1 MKFKHVIALILGL
14 LLTVSAAMAEEINS
28 NAGMAFEPLML
39 NSSEVVFKQVST
51 HVDTIDPVLS
61 ASYLPGGRGP
71 NKLVIYTPSYGLH
84 TGTNEYGTEAVVLG
98 NTVISLSGA
107 DSTIPQGGLV
117 ISGHG
122 IAKNWISKNITVGSK
137 VYINNFNNTI
147 TVYITSDSYTY
158 EAKSKIFEA
167 NSIIEY
173 YKANVP
179 NYNYNLPQNHIQNAE
194 NYLKI
199 AEKETKNSTILKQ
212 YTQEAIDE
220 ANMAIKTSLPYI
232 ENELKGVWV
241 RPTETTKEQIISTL
255 ENIKAG
261 GFNNV
266 FLETYFHGKTIF
278 PSQTMNKYGFNVQNE
293 KFEGLDPLKIW
304 ITEAHKRD
312 IKVHTWFQSFYVGPL
327 SPEYN
332 PTSIL
337 AVRPDWGNKTKKSAN
352 IPKATK
358 AVTEHNGYFLDPANP
373 EVQEFLEELIKEII
387 VTYNPDGINLDYI
400 RYPSTSNNSDVNA
413 WGFTTFARNEFKEM
427 YGVDPIDL
435 TTSDVQWYDWN
446 QYRRNNVT
454 NFVQKIG
461 KLGKQEKVYISAVI
475 FPDVAA
481 ALASKQQ
488 DWRTWSK
495 NGYIN
500 GFTPLFLT
508 YDSKMLASMMNDVK
522 KVMSPDT
529 DLYAG
534 LFVTFMGGASED
546 LIRQIYETR
555 KLCANGIIIFDY
567 AHTTPVYTTTLM
579 ASAFNSAKEKKIQVA
594 QKQKKRGSFRG
605 KTKNAKKSRKFNKQ

>member
-122 IAKNWISKNITVGSK
+122 VAKNWISKNITVGSK

-594 QKQKKRGSFRG
+594 QKQKKKRFFPWQ
-605 KTKNAKKSRKFNKQ
+605 NKKRKEKS

>member
-594 QKQKKRGSFRG
+594 QKQKKKRFFPWQ
-605 KTKNAKKSRKFNKQ
+605 NKKRKEKS

>member
-1 MKFKHVIALILGL
+1 MKLKNVIALIIGL
-14 LLTVSAAMAEEINS
+14 LFTVSSVIAEE
-28 NAGMAFEPLML
+28 AVQGMAFEPLML
-39 NSSEVVFKQVST
+39 NPNEVVFKQMST
-51 HVDTIDPVLS
+51 KVDSIDPVLTS
-61 ASYLPGGRGP
+61 SYVPGGRGP
-71 NKLVIYTPSYGLH
+71 NKLVIYTPKYGLH

-98 NTVISLSGA
+98 NTVTALSGA
-107 DSTIPQGGLV
+107 DSTIPNGGLV

-122 IAKNWISKNITVGSK
+122 IAKNWISQNITVGSK

-147 TVYITSDSYTY
+147 TVYTTSDSFTY

-167 NSIIEY
+167 TSIIEY

-179 NYNYNLPQNHIQNAE
+179 NYNYKLPENHIQNAE

-199 AEKETKNSTILKQ
+199 AERETKNSTILKQ
-212 YTQEAIDE
+212 YTHEAIDE

-255 ENIKAG
+255 ENIKAS

-293 KFEGLDPLKIW
+293 KFEGIDPLQVW

-312 IKVHTWFQSFYVGPL
+312 IKVHTWFQAFYVGPL

-337 AVRPDWGNKTKKSAN
+337 AVRPDWGNKTKKSAD
-352 IPKATK
+352 IPKPTK
-358 AVTEHNGYFLDPANP
+358 AASEHNGYFLDPANP
-373 EVQEFLEELIKEII
+373 EVQEFLEDLIKEII
-387 VTYNPDGINLDYI
+387 TTYKPDGINLDYI
-400 RYPSTSNNSDVNA
+400 RYPSTSNNSDINA
-413 WGFTTFARNEFKEM
+413 WGFTTYARNEFKEM

-435 TTSDVQWYDWN
+435 TTSDVHWYDWN

-508 YDSKMLASMMNDVK
+508 YDSKMLASMMNDV
-522 KVMSPDT
+522 MSVKSPNT

-534 LFVTFMGGASED
+534 LFVTFMGGPAED
-546 LIRQIYETR
+546 LIRQVYETR
-555 KLCANGIIIFDY
+555 KMNVNGVIIFDY

-579 ASAFNSAKEKKIQVA
+579 ASAFNPAKDKKIQVA
-594 QKQKKRGSFRG
+594 QKQKK
-605 KTKNAKKSRKFNKQ
+605 KKICLPWQKRKQCKEKS

>member
-122 IAKNWISKNITVGSK
+122 VAKNWISKNITVGSK

-167 NSIIEY
+167 NSIIAY

-594 QKQKKRGSFRG
+594 QKQKKKRFFPWQ
-605 KTKNAKKSRKFNKQ
+605 NKKRKEKS

>member
-14 LLTVSAAMAEEINS
+14 LLTFSAAMAEEINS

-594 QKQKKRGSFRG
+594 QKQKKKRFFPWQ
-605 KTKNAKKSRKFNKQ
+605 NKKRKEKS